1 MLVMPE
7 RWATVWV
14 LVDVERA
21 NGQTPRIRG
30 GDLLN
35 HRSHKTART
44 TPGGP
49 KVDQHWT
56 GGLEDIV
63 FEIAGRDRCWCY
75 HTCFLLCLG
84 CDTRT
89 TAGTRQA

>member
-1 MLVMPE
+1 MLVMPK

-30 GDLLN
+30 GDLLH

-49 KVDQHWT
+49 KIEKHRI
-56 GGLEDIV
+56 GGADDVVLNIPC
-63 FEIAGRDRCWCY
+63 RDRRLHY
-75 HTCFLLCLG
+75 PICFLPSSHSLYQLFIF
-84 CDTRT
+84 
-89 TAGTRQA
+89 